1 MEALT
6 HRFTPGRHARHVI
19 FVCHLRAR
27 RVRVNVTDIFNRIA
41 VDERHDR
48 APADEVAVARFLGGR
63 LDFNGIARL
72 LGASVERF
80 GQAGPAA
87 PSLEGLVALDS
98 EVRAF
103 AEAYR

>member
-1 MEALT
+1 
-6 HRFTPGRHARHVI
+6 
-19 FVCHLRAR
+19 
-27 RVRVNVTDIFNRIA
+27 
-41 VDERHDR
+41 
-48 APADEVAVARFLGGR
+48 VARFLGGR

-72 LGASVERF
+72 LGASVDRF

-87 PSLEGLVALDS
+87 PSLEGLVALDT